1 VRREAYGGGA
11 VLFGVNSWCLPCACA
26 QIVLV
31 VGVLNCESAMNVLSY
46 FLQALIA
53 LYIPVRAF
61 FFCDEMFHGV

>member
-1 VRREAYGGGA
+1 
-11 VLFGVNSWCLPCACA
+11 VLSGVNSWCLPCACA
-26 QIVLV
+26 QIVLA

-53 LYIPVRAF
+53 LYIPVHAPS